1 MEREY
6 CVINPVTRTISIPV
20 SQQVLGVESDDISER
35 RYFRCPKIIG
45 DGIDLTVAKIY
56 VNAQNANGTDA
67 GKDRYEVEDVQEDGE
82 DITFSW
88 VIPRKIV
95 AYQGKAKFSICVI
108 VGNTEKEWNTTIA
121 EGTVLQGL
129 ELTTPEEQERG
140 QDFLMV
146 LTADADCDA
155 DSMEL
160 GKSAYVQGKKIEGTL
175 GSENELVFVID
186 KSELSSTVINIP
198 NVGQSKVPMI
208 KHTGTIQLRY
218 SEKPV
223 LLKGGIKKELS
234 CMEAASTTYG
244 DATRGDVRKGR
255 TFTSSSGVK
264 LEGTMGSGKVA
275 QGTITGAGAEAVTI
289 DTGLSGVTTF
299 ILYAKTVTGSTSGVL
314 SLYYDESG
322 TRATGLSYSSPLT
335 WPSTSHGEVTVDG
348 GKVTYTPKENTATSN
363 LMTREYDWIAVE

>member
-108 VGNTEKEWNTTIA
+108 VGDTEKEWNTTIA

-208 KHTGTIQLRY
+208 KHTGTIQLRD

-244 DATRGDVRKGR
+244 NATRGDVRKGR
-255 TFTSSSGVK
+255 TFTSSAGVK
-264 LEGTMGSGKVA
+264 LEGTMSTGKVA

-322 TRATGLSYSSPLT
+322 TRATGLSYSNPLT

>member
-108 VGNTEKEWNTTIA
+108 VGDTEKEWNTTIA

-140 QDFLMV
+140 QDFLMI
-146 LTADADCDA
+146 LTADANCDA

-160 GKSAYVQGKKIEGTL
+160 GKSGYAKGKKIIGTL

-186 KSELSSTVINIP
+186 KSELSSSVISIP
-198 NVGQSKVPMI
+198 NAGQLKVPMI
-208 KHTGTIQLRY
+208 KHTGTIQLRDT
-218 SEKPV
+218 EKPV

-255 TFTSSSGVK
+255 TFTSSAGVK

-275 QGTITGAGAEAVTI
+275 QGTITGAGSEAVTI
-289 DTGLSGVTTF
+289 DTGLTSVSKIIIFRSG
-299 ILYAKTVTGSTSGVL
+299 SG
-314 SLYYDESG
+314 ESG
-322 TRATGLSYSSPLT
+322 ILTLAYIDGRVTSVGVSYGQYLSTVSYSVGKLA
-335 WPSTSHGEVTVDG
+335 VNG
-348 GKVTYTPKENTATSN
+348 GNVTYTPKSGTTTSN
-363 LMTREYDWIAVE
+363 LMQNKEYTWIAIE